1 MVLIG
6 EGNEGRRVSGDLVG
20 LWGEEGGRQWRSY
33 GAHWG
38 RRVEDGGH
46 LLVLGGRG
54 GRSGD
59 VMWLGWERGEEV
71 VKI

>member
-6 EGNEGRRVSGDLVG
+6 EGNEGRRLSGDLVG

-46 LLVLGGRG
+46 LLVLGGE
-54 GRSGD
+54 GRT
-59 VMWLGWERGEEV
+59 
-71 VKI
+71 